1 MATAGSTPQSPPEGK
16 SKERKIYPMTEEI
29 YERGEEV
36 FSQTLRNLERLKEA
50 GLLPR
55 GRSSYLEY
63 SEALKKEEELKR
75 AQQAAAGE
83 QQQG

>member
-1 MATAGSTPQSPPEGK
+1 MATAGSTPQSSLEGK

-29 YERGEEV
+29 YERGEAV

-55 GRSSYLEY
+55 GRAGYLEY

-75 AQQAAAGE
+75 A
-83 QQQG
+83 

>member
-1 MATAGSTPQSPPEGK
+1 MATAESTPQYSPEGG
-16 SKERKIYPMTEEI
+16 SKGRKIYPMTEEI

-36 FSQTLRNLERLKEA
+36 FSRTLRNLERLKEA

-55 GRSSYLEY
+55 GRTSYLEY
-63 SEALKKEEELKR
+63 SEALKKEEAIKL

-83 QQQG
+83 QQEG

>member
-1 MATAGSTPQSPPEGK
+1 MATAGSTPQSSPEGK

-29 YERGEEV
+29 YERGEAV
-36 FSQTLRNLERLKEA
+36 FSQTLKDLERLKEA

-55 GRSSYLEY
+55 GRTGYLEY
-63 SEALKKEEELKR
+63 SEALKKEKALK
-75 AQQAAAGE
+75 QA

>member
-1 MATAGSTPQSPPEGK
+1 MATAESTPQSSPEDK
-16 SKERKIYPMTEEI
+16 SKERKIYPMTQEI

-36 FSQTLRNLERLKEA
+36 GYQAFMKRMAELEA
-50 GLLPR
+50 
-55 GRSSYLEY
+55 
-63 SEALKKEEELKR
+63 EE